1 MLFILTPDSWDLLFP
16 TYHILSTT
24 YVFSFQQHS
33 HFPLESPLLSIT
45 FPLCAAAFE
54 AGPLFSITFPHH
66 SLRN

>member
-33 HFPLESPLLSIT
+33 RFLLESPLLSIT
-45 FPLCAAAFE
+45 FPLLPAAFE
-54 AGPLFSITFPHH
+54 AGPLFSITFP
-66 SLRN
+66 LRSFRN